1 MDQEPGDVDY
11 LAGAKLRSHTQSF
24 SEVVR
29 EAFLL
34 EHKCLQDQDIA
45 EHMDVSPGRV
55 SQILGSPRKL
65 KAESV
70 HKLIA
75 CFDSRTHR
83 KNILKAWQRD
93 CFGEEL
99 DDLGAPLIG
108 SSVDATTIRRIDR
121 LIRQVRPDRALK
133 VTTEALVLVQDPE
146 HKQQLLDRAFYLHM
160 RLDQSGQA
168 MQVAQT
174 VYAWGRTD
182 YSTEKMATGLVM
194 KARILRTLEG
204 VDAATI
210 QGVHTDALALIE
222 TLPVALQ
229 EKQGGS
235 FTSSRALDNE
245 HIANVLTYHDEHGGA
260 EDFLRESLQSVRARL
275 MPSDSVTRKAGA
287 FHLEARIHL
296 ALGEFTA
303 AEEALEKS
311 FVIGELKS
319 LSVGA
324 KAGVVQG
331 RILAARGEI
340 DAAID
345 YYEQVAKLCE
355 SERNLYHLRLAERD
369 LAILKAHQFPG

>member
-1 MDQEPGDVDY
+1 MPISEGEDGAVLVGQEPGDVDY
-11 LAGAKLRSHTQSF
+11 LAGAKLRSQTQSF

-55 SQILGSPRKL
+55 SQILGRPRKL

-75 CFDSRTHR
+75 GVESRTHR

-99 DDLGAPLIG
+99 DDLGAPIIG
-108 SSVDATTIRRIDR
+108 SSVDESTIRRIDR

-133 VTTEALVLVQDPE
+133 VTTEALVLVEDPDL
-146 HKQQLLDRAFYLHM
+146 KQQLLDRAFYLLHM

-174 VYAWGRTD
+174 VYTWGRTD
-182 YSTEKMATGLVM
+182 HSTEKMATGLVIG
-194 KARILRTLEG
+194 RHESCGPLEG
-204 VDAATI
+204 VDSATV

-222 TLPVALQ
+222 TLPAALQ

-235 FTSSRALDNE
+235 FTSRRALESE
-245 HIANVLTYHDEHGGA
+245 HIANVLTYHDLHGGA
-260 EDFLRESLQSVRARL
+260 EDFLRESLQRVRAK
-275 MPSDSVTRKAGA
+275 MTPSDTVTRRAGV

-296 ALGEFTA
+296 ALGQFTA
-303 AEEALEKS
+303 AEEALKRS
-311 FVIGELKS
+311 FVVGEL
-319 LSVGA
+319 A
-324 KAGVVQG
+324 KC
-331 RILAARGEI
+331 R
-340 DAAID
+340 
-345 YYEQVAKLCE
+345 
-355 SERNLYHLRLAERD
+355 
-369 LAILKAHQFPG
+369 